1 MELKNKIDWQVK
13 NLQDCG
19 LTVKANQRMNA
30 FEVTALD
37 TENFSYY
44 LTNKEP
50 KIFENTTKSGKKIK
64 VLAWMFDNMTHWIS
78 IPAYKKIISGK
89 FFLIALDHK
98 FTKAE
103 LIKELDEC
111 ALGFDDFMIANLDNI
126 DYIQADTY
134 FKDYTKLQDAITKN
148 NPNLIK
154 EEKEQILLNNKEKRI
169 AIKKDKEE
177 KHINMLKYKKEH
189 NQIANDEIK
198 ELEKFEKKQKSIS
211 QIRKEE
217 LIKKISD
224 LQSNLGI
231 EPLNSEEIVNHLENE
246 DNLTITEIETY
257 IDRIISQKFEKRFL
271 TDTLLIYLIK
281 GISIIAKT
289 ETLTLNERNLKI
301 DKYLLDKYSE
311 TIALDKTISDWNQFA
326 GDDDMDEED
335 IEIATNEQES
345 KELDEKFAPKQGED
359 VSDRIVKI
367 ALKDVY
373 QDLIDKKVK
382 LNEVIEL
389 LNNAGLT
396 NQDIIKTLN
405 YIGATETFED
415 FEIYNTANELASEI
429 VKVYNVAFK

>member
-13 NLQDCG
+13 NLQECG
-19 LTVKANQRMNA
+19 LTIKANQRMNA
-30 FEVTALD
+30 FEVTSLD
-37 TENFSYY
+37 TANFSYY

-64 VLAWMFDNMTHWIS
+64 VLAWLFDNMTHWIK

-98 FTKAE
+98 FTKPE

-111 ALGFDDFMIANLDNI
+111 ALGFDDFMTANLDNI

-148 NPNLIK
+148 NSDITE
-154 EEKEQILLNNKEKRI
+154 EEKEKILTENKTKRI
-169 AIKKDKEE
+169 AIKKDREE
-177 KHINMLKYKKEH
+177 KHFNMLKYKKDH

-198 ELEKFEKKQKSIS
+198 ELENIKN
-211 QIRKEE
+211 IRKEE

-224 LQSNLGI
+224 LQSNLAI
-231 EPLNSEEIVNHLENE
+231 EPLNGEEIVNHLETE

-257 IDRIISQKFEKRFL
+257 IDRIIDQHFEKRFL

-289 ETLTLNERNLKI
+289 QRLTLNERNIKI
-301 DKYLLDKYSE
+301 DKYLLDKYNESIE
-311 TIALDKTISDWNQFA
+311 LDKTISDWNKFA
-326 GDDDMDEED
+326 GDDED
-335 IEIATNEQES
+335 IEIAVNEQES

-359 VSDRIVKI
+359 VSDTVIKNL
-367 ALKDVY
+367 LKEIY
-373 QDLIDKKVK
+373 LIDKKVK

-389 LNNAGLT
+389 LNDAGLT

-405 YIGATETFED
+405 YVKTTKTNEEEKTL
-415 FEIYNTANELASEI
+415 YKSANVLASVINLVHQINFE
-429 VKVYNVAFK
+429 K